1 MSDRSTLSIF
11 QRAML
16 LGVVPSIIIVALLV
30 SFFIMTRFGDTITR
44 FDEKGSLLAAQLAT
58 SSELLIFSGDGSYLN
73 PHADNALVDPEVL
86 CIKVIKEQS
95 QIYKRGDCRQIN
107 RPNLHEYSHVI
118 YKPVSFKD
126 IGIQGKKRSMENLEL
141 GRVLVLLSSEQ
152 MQAQHNQIILN
163 GVSIGF
169 TAILLAMLVSW
180 RIGRSL
186 SKPVVALSDTLSE
199 IASGNLSARVEVT
212 TKSELGQLQSNFNK
226 LAENLEEHEVSRS
239 EDLRQIKLAQR
250 EAEAASYAKSQFLAV
265 MSHELRTPMNGVM
278 GMLQLLQ
285 NANLSDEEK
294 DFVHVAI
301 NSTEHLLTVVNDILD
316 FSRIESGKMIV
327 ESVYF
332 RLPELLKSIHQSLL
346 PIAEEKNL
354 SFLLEIDPEL
364 DLSVQSDPTRLRQ
377 VLINLIG
384 NAIKFTESGF
394 VKIAV
399 HPESKT
405 ATEVEIVIDII
416 DTGIGIPKRQLSQMF
431 ESFKQAD
438 NSTSR
443 KYGGTGLG
451 LAISKNLLQLMGG
464 DLKVQSQLGVGSN
477 FSCYLTLPYK
487 IQAAHPPSSTLSEP
501 ALQVEVEGDHHGLAL
516 LAEDNPVNQKV
527 AVAMLKKIGITVD
540 VAENGLKAVNKCK
553 HKEYDIIFMD
563 IQMPILDGFQATEQ
577 IRETSALNAKTP
589 IVALSANVLAE
600 AHSKAM
606 DVGMNGYL
614 AKPFKKKDLENIITE
629 WLGE

>member
-16 LGVVPSIIIVALLV
+16 LGVVPSVIIATLLV
-30 SFFIMTRFGDTITR
+30 SFFIVTRFGDTITR

-58 SSELLIFSGDGSYLN
+58 SSELLIFSGDGSYLD
-73 PHADNALVDPEVL
+73 PHADNALSDPEVL
-86 CIKVIKEQS
+86 CIKVIKEQR

-118 YKPVSFKD
+118 YKPVVFKD
-126 IGIQGKKRSMENLEL
+126 IGIQGNKKSIDNVEL

-152 MQAQHNQIILN
+152 IQTQHNQIILN
-163 GVSIGF
+163 GISIGF
-169 TAILLAMLVSW
+169 SAIILAMLVSW

-186 SKPVVALSDTLSE
+186 SKPVVELSDTLHQIS
-199 IASGNLSARVEVT
+199 SGNLSARVEVT
-212 TKSELGQLQSNFNK
+212 TKSELGQLQINFNK
-226 LAENLEEHEVSRS
+226 LAENLEEHEISRS
-239 EDLRQIKLAQR
+239 EDLRKIKLAQQ

-285 NANLSDEEK
+285 SADLSEEEK
-294 DFVHVAI
+294 DFVLVAI

-332 RLPELLKSIHQSLL
+332 RLSELLRSIHQSLL
-346 PIAEEKNL
+346 SIAEDKNL
-354 SFLLEIDPEL
+354 SFVLEIEPEL
-364 DLSVQSDPTRLRQ
+364 DVSVQSDPTRLRQ
-377 VLINLIG
+377 VLINLVG

-394 VKIAV
+394 VKISV
-399 HPESKT
+399 HTEEKT
-405 ATEVEIVIDII
+405 DTDIHLVIDII

-477 FSCYLTLPYK
+477 FSCHLKLPYK
-487 IQAAHPPSSTLSEP
+487 QVSSLPSSTDGSETSIHI
-501 ALQVEVEGDHHGLAL
+501 EGDQNGTAL

-527 AVAMLKKIGITVD
+527 AVAMLKKIGVTVD
-540 VAENGLKAVNKCK
+540 VADNGLKAVNKCK

-577 IRETSALNAKTP
+577 IRSDGGLNNKTP

-600 AHSKAM
+600 AHSKAF

-614 AKPFKKKDLENIITE
+614 AKPFKKKDLEDIILE
-629 WLGE
+629 WLGD